1 MVHNLA
7 APVDAPWAAYEW
19 LQAASDASGTLDRR
33 ESVSTCRSFAAE
45 VELHPEL
52 FPSETADS
60 GLDALFTSFD
70 QRVAEDEEVVADL
83 RWKSHGTRTVAP
95 RREPCARVTFPHTG
109 SPRRSLDWTF
119 GTGRV
124 A

>member
-1 MVHNLA
+1 MAMVQDLA

-33 ESVSTCRSFAAE
+33 ESVTTCRSFAAE
-45 VELHPEL
+45 IELHLEL

-60 GLDALFTSFD
+60 GFDALFTSFD

-83 RWKSHGTRTVAP
+83 TRECHGTGTLAP
-95 RREPCARVTFPHTG
+95 CREQCDRGDLSEAWLRRQLVKA
-109 SPRRSLDWTF
+109 
-119 GTGRV
+119 
-124 A
+124 